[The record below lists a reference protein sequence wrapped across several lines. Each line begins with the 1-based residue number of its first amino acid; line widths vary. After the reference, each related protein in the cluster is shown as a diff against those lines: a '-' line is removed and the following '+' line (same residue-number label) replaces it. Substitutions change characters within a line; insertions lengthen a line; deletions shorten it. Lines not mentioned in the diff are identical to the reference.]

1 MLNEITPTSES
12 ATESVSGFTSE
23 STAETPADSGATS
36 DAESSPEFTAESSA
50 ESSTET
56 AAETAA
62 DAAAETAAESAV
74 DTPAESSAES
84 FAELLDQFEHTHTHQ
99 AEGGGKQLEGTVVS
113 LDAESVY
120 LDIGYKSEGILP
132 RSAFENNADGVAVGE
147 KYPVSVKGRNAERY
161 YELSRHKVV
170 QPTDW
175 ASLEEAFAQKSAVVG
190 IVTAVVKGGLTVDVG
205 VRAFMPA
212 SRSGVRDAAEM
223 EKLVGQE
230 ITCRITK
237 LDVTDEDVVVDR
249 RVISEEL
256 ARAQEQGRYSEMKEG
271 EIVSGTVR
279 SFATYG
285 AFVDLGGIDGLL
297 HISDISWSRV
307 KAAEDVLTIGQ
318 ELQLKVLKVD
328 AEGRRVSLGLKQLEP
343 EPWETAAERYTVGQR
358 ISGTVSRLMDFGA
371 FVELEPGIEGM
382 IHVSEMSW
390 VKKVHK
396 PSDILKEGD
405 TVEAVVLSVK
415 QEERRIA
422 LGLKQALGDPWIEAP
437 KKFPAG
443 SAIEGPVT
451 RLMNFGAFVQ
461 LAEGVEGLV
470 HVSEI
475 TAERRINHPQD
486 MLRVGQ
492 IVKAL
497 VLAVEPEKRQ
507 IKLSMKQLVPTS
519 IKEYLEEHSANDVVS
534 GRVVEQTEEGAIV
547 ELGEGIRAACR
558 RAASAP
564 AAAEKKKSDAGVDLS
579 SLTSMLSARWKG
591 GAAPSG
597 TAPEPLGVGEIRSFR
612 IVKLDRETEKI
623 ELELA

>member
-1 MLNEITPTSES
+1 MPNETTPTSEP
-12 ATESVSGFTSE
+12 AAE
-23 STAETPADSGATS
+23 STAEVPA
-36 DAESSPEFTAESSA
+36 EFSA
-50 ESSTET
+50 ES
-56 AAETAA
+56 
-62 DAAAETAAESAV
+62 
-74 DTPAESSAES
+74 PAESPDES
-84 FAELLDQFEHTHTHQ
+84 FAELLAQFEHTHSHQ
-99 AEGGGKQLEGTVVS
+99 AEGAKQLEGTVVS
-113 LDAESVY
+113 LDAEFVY

-132 RSAFENNADGVAVGE
+132 RGAFENNADGIAAGDT
-147 KYPVSVKGRNAERY
+147 YPVSVKGRNAERY

-175 ASLEEAFAQKSAVVG
+175 ASLEEAFTQKTPVVG

-212 SRSGVRDAAEM
+212 SRSGTRDAVEM

-256 ARAQEQGRYSEMKEG
+256 ARAQELGLYSEMKEG
-271 EIVSGTVR
+271 NIVRGAVR
-279 SFATYG
+279 SFAAYG
-285 AFVDLGGIDGLL
+285 AFIDLGGIDGLL
-297 HISDISWSRV
+297 HVSDISWGRV
-307 KAAEDVLTIGQ
+307 NAPEDVLTIGQ

-328 AEGRRVSLGLKQLEP
+328 AENRRVSLGLKQLEP
-343 EPWETAAERYTVGQR
+343 EKWDTAAEKYKVGQR
-358 ISGTVSRLMDFGA
+358 ITGTVTRLMDFGA
-371 FVELEPGIEGM
+371 FVELEPGIEGL

-396 PSDILKEGD
+396 PSDILKPGE

-422 LGLKQALGDPWIEAP
+422 LGLKQALGDPWADAP
-437 KKFPAG
+437 KKFPMG

-486 MLRVGQ
+486 VLRVGQ
-492 IVKAL
+492 TVKAQ
-497 VLAVEPEKRQ
+497 VLAIDPEKRQ
-507 IKLSMKQLVPTS
+507 FKLSIKQLVPTS
-519 IKEYLEEHSANDVVS
+519 IKEYLEEHKVSDVVS
-534 GRVVEQTEEGAIV
+534 GRIVEQSAESAIV
-547 ELGEGIRAACR
+547 ELGEGIRATCR
-558 RAASAP
+558 IAASTPVAAKKKTKQERAAGP
-564 AAAEKKKSDAGVDLS
+564 DLS
-579 SLTSMLSARWKG
+579 ALTSMLSARWKG
-591 GAAPSG
+591 STAPSG
-597 TAPEPLGVGEIRSFR
+597 SAPEPLAVGQIRSFR
-612 IVKLDRETEKI
+612 VVRLDRETEMI
-623 ELELA
+623 EVELT

>member
-1 MLNEITPTSES
+1 MPNETTPTTES
-12 ATESVSGFTSE
+12 ACESASGFTSE
-23 STAETPADSGATS
+23 PSAETPADSGATS
-36 DAESSPEFTAESSA
+36 DAGPSPEFTAESSA
-50 ESSTET
+50 EP
-56 AAETAA
+56 AAESAA
-62 DAAAETAAESAV
+62 EPGAETAAEVATEAS
-74 DTPAESSAES
+74 EES
-84 FAELLDQFEHTHTHQ
+84 FAELLDQFEHTHQHQ

-132 RSAFENNADGVAVGE
+132 RSAFENNAEGVAVGE
-147 KYPVSVKGRNAERY
+147 KFPVSVKGRNAERY

-175 ASLEEAFAQKSAVVG
+175 ASLEEAFTQKTPVVG

-271 EIVSGTVR
+271 DIVSGTVR

-307 KAAEDVLTIGQ
+307 KAAEDVLTVGQ
-318 ELQLKVLKVD
+318 ELRLKVLKVD

-396 PSDILKEGD
+396 PSDILKAGD

-422 LGLKQALGDPWIEAP
+422 LGLKQALGDPWTDAA
-437 KKFPAG
+437 KKFPVG

-486 MLRVGQ
+486 MLRVGHT
-492 IVKAL
+492 VKAQ
-497 VLAVEPEKRQ
+497 VLAVDAEKRQ

-519 IKEYLEEHSANDVVS
+519 IKEYLAEHNVKDVVS
-534 GRVVEQTEEGAIV
+534 GRVIEQTAEGAIV

-558 RAASAP
+558 MAANAP
-564 AAAEKKKSDAGVDLS
+564 VAAEKKSDAGVDLS

-591 GAAPSG
+591 GAAAADSK
-597 TAPEPLGVGEIRSFR
+597 PELLGVGEIRSFR
-612 IVKLDRETEKI
+612 IVKLDCETEKI
-623 ELELA
+623 ELELV

>member
-1 MLNEITPTSES
+1 MPNET
-12 ATESVSGFTSE
+12 
-23 STAETPADSGATS
+23 TPAS
-36 DAESSPEFTAESSA
+36 D
-50 ESSTET
+50 
-56 AAETAA
+56 
-62 DAAAETAAESAV
+62 TAAESASGFV
-74 DTPAESSAES
+74 VETAAEIAVETTAETVAESPAEVPDES
-84 FAELLDQFEHTHTHQ
+84 FADLLAQFEHTHSHQ
-99 AEGGGKQLEGTVVS
+99 AEGGTKQLQGTVVS
-113 LDAESVY
+113 FDAEFVY

-132 RSAFENNADGVAVGE
+132 RGAFENNADAVAVGDTF
-147 KYPVSVKGRNAERY
+147 PVSVKGRNAERY

-175 ASLEEAFAQKSAVVG
+175 ASLEEAFAQKTPVVG

-285 AFVDLGGIDGLL
+285 AFIDLGTIDGLL
-297 HISDISWSRV
+297 HVSDISWSRV
-307 KAAEDVLTIGQ
+307 NVPEDVLTIGQ
-318 ELQLKVLKVD
+318 ELKLKVLKVD
-328 AEGRRVSLGLKQLEP
+328 AEGQRVSLGLKQLEP
-343 EPWETAAERYTVGQR
+343 EKWDSAAEKYKVGQR
-358 ISGTVSRLMDFGA
+358 ITGTVTRLMDFGA
-371 FVELEPGIEGM
+371 FVELEPGIEGL

-396 PSDILKEGD
+396 PSDILKPGD

-415 QEERRIA
+415 QDERRIA
-422 LGLKQALGDPWIEAP
+422 LGLKQALGDPWIDAP
-437 KKFPAG
+437 KKFPVG

-486 MLRVGQ
+486 LLRVGQ
-492 IVKAL
+492 IVKAQ
-497 VLAVEPEKRQ
+497 VLAVDLEKRQ

-519 IKEYLEEHSANDVVS
+519 IGEYLEEHKVNDVVS
-534 GRVVEQTEEGAIV
+534 GRVVELSTEGAIV
-547 ELGEGIRAACR
+547 ELGEGIRAICR
-558 RAASAP
+558 MAASAP
-564 AAAEKKKSDAGVDLS
+564 VVAKKKSDDALDLS
-579 SLTSMLSARWKG
+579 SLTSMLNARWKG
-591 GAAPSG
+591 GATPVGSQ
-597 TAPEPLGVGEIRSFR
+597 PEPLGVGQIRSFR
-612 IVKLDRETEKI
+612 IVKLDRVTEKI

>member
-1 MLNEITPTSES
+1 
-12 ATESVSGFTSE
+12 
-23 STAETPADSGATS
+23 
-36 DAESSPEFTAESSA
+36 
-50 ESSTET
+50 
-56 AAETAA
+56 
-62 DAAAETAAESAV
+62 
-74 DTPAESSAES
+74 
-84 FAELLDQFEHTHTHQ
+84 
-99 AEGGGKQLEGTVVS
+99 
-113 LDAESVY
+113 VY

-147 KYPVSVKGRNAERY
+147 KFPVSVKGRNAERY

-175 ASLEEAFAQKSAVVG
+175 TSLEEAFTQKTPVVG

-256 ARAQEQGRYSEMKEG
+256 ARVQEQGRYSEMKEG
-271 EIVSGTVR
+271 DIVSGAVR
-279 SFATYG
+279 SLASYG

-297 HISDISWSRV
+297 HIGDISWSRV
-307 KAAEDVLTIGQ
+307 NAAEDVLTVGQ
-318 ELQLKVLKVD
+318 ELRLKVLKVD

-371 FVELEPGIEGM
+371 FVELEPGIEGL

-390 VKKVHK
+390 VKKIHK
-396 PSDILKEGD
+396 PSDILKAGD

-415 QEERRIA
+415 QDERRIG

-437 KKFPAG
+437 KKFPVG

-492 IVKAL
+492 IVKAQ

-519 IKEYLEEHSANDVVS
+519 IKEYLEEHNTGDVVS
-534 GRVVEQTEEGAIV
+534 GRVVEQMAEGAIV
-547 ELGEGIRAACR
+547 ELGEGIRAACPMT
-558 RAASAP
+558 ANAP
-564 AAAEKKKSDAGVDLS
+564 VAEKKSDAGVDLS

-591 GAAPSG
+591 GAAPVG
-597 TAPEPLGVGEIRSFR
+597 TAPEALGVGQIRSFR
-612 IVKLDRETEKI
+612 IVKLDCETEKI

>member
-1 MLNEITPTSES
+1 MPNETTPTSDPAYES
-12 ATESVSGFTSE
+12 AAETAVESSAEVA
-23 STAETPADSGATS
+23 AETPA
-36 DAESSPEFTAESSA
+36 ELSA
-50 ESSTET
+50 EVPADSPTE
-56 AAETAA
+56 AP
-62 DAAAETAAESAV
+62 D
-74 DTPAESSAES
+74 ES
-84 FAELLDQFEHTHTHQ
+84 FADLLAQFEHTHSHQ
-99 AEGGGKQLEGTVVS
+99 AEGAKQLEGTVVS

-132 RSAFENNADGVAVGE
+132 RSAFDNNAEGVAPGNVF
-147 KYPVSVKGRNAERY
+147 PVSVKGRNAERY

-175 ASLEEAFAQKSAVVG
+175 SSLEEAFAQKTPVVG

-212 SRSGVRDAAEM
+212 SRSGTRDAAEM

-256 ARAQEQGRYSEMKEG
+256 ARAQAQGLYSEMKEG
-271 EIVSGTVR
+271 DIVSGAVR
-279 SFATYG
+279 SLTSFG
-285 AFVDLGGIDGLL
+285 AFIDLGGIDGLL
-297 HISDISWSRV
+297 HISDISWGRV
-307 KAAEDVLTIGQ
+307 NAAEDVLAVGQ
-318 ELQLKVLKVD
+318 ELRLKVLKVD

-343 EPWETAAERYTVGQR
+343 ERWDSAAEKYKVGQR
-358 ISGTVSRLMDFGA
+358 ITGTVTRLMDFGA

-396 PSDILKEGD
+396 PSDILKPGE

-415 QEERRIA
+415 QDERRIA
-422 LGLKQALGDPWIEAP
+422 LGLKQALGDPWADAP

-486 MLRVGQ
+486 VLRVGQ
-492 IVKAL
+492 IVKAQ
-497 VLAVEPEKRQ
+497 VLALDTEKRQ
-507 IKLSMKQLVPTS
+507 IKLSIKQLVPTS
-519 IKEYLEEHSANDVVS
+519 IKEYLEEHKENDVVS
-534 GRVVEQTEEGAIV
+534 GRVIEQSEESATV
-547 ELGEGIRAACR
+547 ELGEGIRAVCR
-558 RAASAP
+558 MAAIAP
-564 AAAEKKKSDAGVDLS
+564 AVAKKKKESAAALDLS
-579 SLTSMLSARWKG
+579 SLTSMLNARWKG
-591 GAAPSG
+591 SAAPSG
-597 TAPEPLGVGEIRSFR
+597 TAPEPLAVGQIRSFR
-612 IVKLDRETEKI
+612 IVKIDRETEKI

>member
-1 MLNEITPTSES
+1 MPNDIIPTSES
-12 ATESVSGFTSE
+12 TPGSA
-23 STAETPADSGATS
+23 AETPA
-36 DAESSPEFTAESSA
+36 EFSA
-50 ESSTET
+50 KI
-56 AAETAA
+56 
-62 DAAAETAAESAV
+62 
-74 DTPAESSAES
+74 PAESPADSPAES
-84 FAELLDQFEHTHTHQ
+84 FAELLAQFEHTHSHQ
-99 AEGGGKQLEGTVVS
+99 AEGAKQLEGTVVS
-113 LDAESVY
+113 LDAEFVY

-132 RSAFENNADGVAVGE
+132 RSAFENNAEGVAPGD
-147 KYPVSVKGRNAERY
+147 KFPVSVKGRNAERY

-175 ASLEEAFAQKSAVVG
+175 ASLEEAFTQKTPVVG

-212 SRSGVRDAAEM
+212 SRSGTRDAAEM

-237 LDVTDEDVVVDR
+237 LDVMDEDVVVDR

-256 ARAQEQGRYSEMKEG
+256 ALVQEQGLYSEMKEG
-271 EIVSGTVR
+271 DIVSGAVR
-279 SFATYG
+279 SLTSFG

-297 HISDISWSRV
+297 HISDISWGRV
-307 KAAEDVLTIGQ
+307 NAPEDVLAIGQ
-318 ELQLKVLKVD
+318 ELQLKVIKVD
-328 AEGRRVSLGLKQLEP
+328 AEGRHVSLGLKQLEP
-343 EPWETAAERYTVGQR
+343 ERWDTAAEKYKVGQR
-358 ISGTVSRLMDFGA
+358 ITGTVTRLMDFGA

-396 PSDILKEGD
+396 PSDILKPGE

-415 QEERRIA
+415 QDERRIA
-422 LGLKQALGDPWIEAP
+422 LGLKQALGDPWADAP
-437 KKFPAG
+437 RKFPVG

-470 HVSEI
+470 HISEI

-486 MLRVGQ
+486 VLRVGQ
-492 IVKAL
+492 IVKAQ
-497 VLAVEPEKRQ
+497 VLAVDVEKRQ

-519 IKEYLEEHSANDVVS
+519 IKEYLEEHKVSDAVS
-534 GRVVEQTEEGAIV
+534 GRVIEQTSDSATV
-547 ELGEGIRAACR
+547 ELGEGIRATCR
-558 RAASAP
+558 LTVSAP
-564 AAAEKKKSDAGVDLS
+564 AAAAKKKTKESAAALDLS
-579 SLTSMLSARWKG
+579 SLTSMLNARWKG

-597 TAPEPLGVGEIRSFR
+597 APSEPLAVGQIRSFR

-623 ELELA
+623 ELELN